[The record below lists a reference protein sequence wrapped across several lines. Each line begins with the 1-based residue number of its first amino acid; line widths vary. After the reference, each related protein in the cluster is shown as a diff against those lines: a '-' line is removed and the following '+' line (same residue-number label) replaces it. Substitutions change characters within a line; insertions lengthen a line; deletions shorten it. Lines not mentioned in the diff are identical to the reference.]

1 MVGDLGV
8 RPQVLNVV
16 KFSGRSGWQ
25 VELLFGRVEVQ
36 VDSIV
41 CVLEH
46 LVAARHF
53 IGGAVDINVV
63 SILEDVIVD
72 LIKVRAQ
79 REMGVEHEKEHAQFR
94 PLDDALSLLDF
105 LQALIA
111 GVEGVMVWSSVQEIE
126 HPKKLWQK
134 LADCCSHVLS
144 IAVRKRRSDV
154 NL

>member
-1 MVGDLGV
+1 M
-8 RPQVLNVV
+8 LNVV

-25 VELLFGRVEVQ
+25 VELLFSRVEVQ

-79 REMGVEHEKEHAQFR
+79 REIDGCRA
-94 PLDDALSLLDF
+94 
-105 LQALIA
+105 
-111 GVEGVMVWSSVQEIE
+111 
-126 HPKKLWQK
+126 
-134 LADCCSHVLS
+134 
-144 IAVRKRRSDV
+144 
-154 NL
+154 